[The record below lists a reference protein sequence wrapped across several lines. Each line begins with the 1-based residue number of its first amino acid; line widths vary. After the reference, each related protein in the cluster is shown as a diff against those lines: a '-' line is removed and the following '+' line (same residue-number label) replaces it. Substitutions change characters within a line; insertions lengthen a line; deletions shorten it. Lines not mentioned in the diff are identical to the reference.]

1 MKKSLLVLAG
11 IASIVIA
18 CNNNAPKE
26 ESNPEKSESV
36 ISESDA
42 KLQKQA
48 QSFFK
53 VLPDAEPF
61 GDAKTKLGKKLY
73 YETALSVNNKISC
86 NSCHMLDKYGVD
98 NNAKS
103 PGHDG
108 SLGGRNSPT
117 VYNAYFHISQ
127 FWDGRAADL
136 KEQAGGPI
144 LNPVEM
150 GMPDSSVCISDYKG
164 RIDYIDEFKEVYP
177 NDPNPVSFNNIT
189 DAIAA
194 FEKTLS
200 TPAPFDAYLAGDNNA
215 LSADEKA
222 GLETFIN
229 TGCITCHMGPGL
241 GGQMYQKFGLING
254 PYWDYTGSEGHDE
267 GRFEAT
273 GNEADK
279 YFFKV
284 PALRNVEKTSP
295 YFHDGSV
302 ADLGE
307 AVKIMAKTQLN
318 KDLTDDEV
326 KSIVTF
332 LNSLTGEIPAHALL
346 AENN

>member
-1 MKKSLLVLAG
+1 MKKTLLVLAG
-11 IASIVIA
+11 LASIVVA
-18 CNNNAPKE
+18 CN
-26 ESNPEKSESV
+26 ESSPEKEKSETQEPV
-36 ISESDA
+36 VTEADT
-42 KLQKQA
+42 KLMKQA
-48 QSFFK
+48 QAFFK
-53 VLPDAEPF
+53 VLPDAEQF

-98 NNAKS
+98 NKS
-103 PGHDG
+103 LSSGHDE
-108 SLGGRNSPT
+108 SLGSRNSPT

-164 RIDYIDEFKEVYP
+164 RIDYIDEFKAVYP
-177 NDPNPVSFNNIT
+177 NDPDPVTFDNIT

-200 TPAPFDAYLAGDNNA
+200 TPSKFDTYLGGDNAA

-318 KDLTDDEV
+318 KDLTDAEV
-326 KSIVTF
+326 QSIVTF
-332 LNSLTGEIPAHALL
+332 LNALTGEIPAHALL